1 MNTMISPPLRIYICG
16 RLAIERGPWV
26 VREEAFPARQGRRLW
41 VYLVLH
47 HQWPVGRDDLASALW
62 GEHIPDTWDVSL
74 NALISRL
81 RAMLRPI
88 AGNPPGLAI
97 RSEIGRY
104 QLILPRGTVID
115 YERARSALHSAET
128 ALHQGELSKAL
139 SEARV
144 AMEIAA
150 RGFLGNDDA
159 PWILGQRQ
167 LLARL
172 RLRALECTV
181 EAELIRGNASL
192 AQQEAEHLVL
202 LDPLHEP
209 GYRLL
214 MRALA
219 ARGNIAHITRVMEQ
233 CRQALH
239 QAARVAPS
247 DATQRLYDELLG
259 ARRT

>member
-1 MNTMISPPLRIYICG
+1 
-16 RLAIERGPWV
+16 
-26 VREEAFPARQGRRLW
+26 LW

-62 GEHIPDTWDVSL
+62 GEHIPDTWDASL
-74 NALISRL
+74 STLVSRL

-88 AGNPPGLAI
+88 TGNPPSLAI
-97 RSEIGRY
+97 RSEVGRY
-104 QLILPRGTVID
+104 QLILPLGTIID
-115 YERARSALHSAET
+115 YERARAALHSAET
-128 ALHQGELSKAL
+128 ALHQGEVSNAL

-150 RGFLGNDDA
+150 RGFLDNDDA

-181 EAELIRGNASL
+181 ETELIRGNAGL
-192 AQQEAEHLVL
+192 AQQEAEHLIL

-233 CRQALH
+233 CRHALRH
-239 QAARVAPS
+239 AAGVAPS
-247 DATQRLYDELLG
+247 ETTLRLYDDLLN
-259 ARRT
+259 A